1 MGKSNAVF
9 FWTTNP
15 EIIHTVSLPSRL
27 SHASS
32 PTRRRC
38 IPSTTATETR

>member
-9 FWTTNP
+9 FWTTNL
-15 EIIHTVSLPSRL
+15 EIVHTVSLPPRL
-27 SHASS
+27 PHVSS

-38 IPSTTATETR
+38 IPSTTATGTR